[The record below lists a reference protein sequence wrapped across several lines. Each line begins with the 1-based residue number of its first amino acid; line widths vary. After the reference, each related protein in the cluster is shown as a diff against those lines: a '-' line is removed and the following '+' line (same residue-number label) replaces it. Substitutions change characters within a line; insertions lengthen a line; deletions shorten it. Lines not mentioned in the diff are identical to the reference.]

1 MIARGLIATV
11 VLGLFAAACG
21 GDDEGPFVVRP
32 SAAPFVPVIE
42 STEVAVGEPRLVFRL
57 LDRDV
62 APQFPDGATFTVRF
76 VAPATD
82 NGQKEEERQA
92 TVLVVADEERY
103 YVVPA
108 PFDRAGEWALEVR
121 ARLPSGATQIS
132 ARLPFIVEAHPTGP
146 ALGDPAIA
154 SVTPTTAEQPL
165 SEISSDPHPDPR
177 LYTTSIAD
185 ALAQGQPFVAVF
197 STPGFC
203 FGRDTCQRALD
214 QVKRL
219 APEAG
224 ILAIHAEV
232 LTALDAPDGPFPTG
246 LLAQWALQNYP
257 WIIVVGA
264 DGRLL
269 DKFEVVALDEELA
282 AALARAAD

>member
-1 MIARGLIATV
+1 MIARSLIATV
-11 VLGLFAAACG
+11 VLGLFAVACG
-21 GDDEGPFVVRP
+21 DADGPFVVRP
-32 SAAPFVPVIE
+32 STAPFVPVIE

-62 APQFPDGATFTVRF
+62 EPQFPDGSIFTVRF

-121 ARLPSGATQIS
+121 ALLPSGATLTS
-132 ARLPFIVEAHPTGP
+132 ARLSFTVEAHSTGP
-146 ALGDPAIA
+146 ALGAPAIA
-154 SVTPTTAEQPL
+154 TVNPVAADLPL
-165 SEISSDPHPDPR
+165 LEISSDPNPDPR
-177 LYTTSIAD
+177 LYQATIAD
-185 ALAQGQPFVAVF
+185 ALAQGRPFVAVF

-203 FGRDTCQRALD
+203 FGRGTCQRALD

-224 ILAIHAEV
+224 ILAIHVEV
-232 LTALDAPDGPFPTG
+232 LTALDASDGPFPAG
-246 LLAQWALQNYP
+246 VVAQWELQNYP

-269 DKFEVVALDEELA
+269 DKFEVVALDKELA
-282 AALARAAD
+282 AALASAAAQ

>member
-1 MIARGLIATV
+1 MIARGLMTIV

-21 GDDEGPFVVRP
+21 GDADGPFVVRP
-32 SAAPFVPVIE
+32 STAPFVPVIE
-42 STEVAVGEPRLVFRL
+42 STEVAVGEPRLLFRL
-57 LDRDV
+57 LDRNV
-62 APQFPDGATFTVRF
+62 EPQFPDGATITMRF

-82 NGQKEEERQA
+82 DGPREEEREA
-92 TVLVVADEERY
+92 ALVAVGAERF

-108 PFDRAGEWALEVR
+108 PFDRAGEWTLEVR
-121 ARLPSGATQIS
+121 AQLPSGATQIS
-132 ARLPFIVEAHPTGP
+132 ARLPFAVEPHPAGP
-146 ALGDPAIA
+146 VLGDPAIA
-154 SVTPTTAEQPL
+154 TVTPTTAEQPL
-165 SEISSDPHPDPR
+165 SEISSDPHPDPA

-185 ALAQGQPFVAVF
+185 ALAQDRPFVAVF

-203 FGRDTCQRALD
+203 FGRDTCQRAVD

-232 LTALDAPDGPFPTG
+232 LTALDAPDGPVPTG

-257 WIIVVGA
+257 WIVVVGA

-269 DKFEVVALDEELA
+269 DKFEVVAVDAELA
-282 AALARAAD
+282 AALARAVAP